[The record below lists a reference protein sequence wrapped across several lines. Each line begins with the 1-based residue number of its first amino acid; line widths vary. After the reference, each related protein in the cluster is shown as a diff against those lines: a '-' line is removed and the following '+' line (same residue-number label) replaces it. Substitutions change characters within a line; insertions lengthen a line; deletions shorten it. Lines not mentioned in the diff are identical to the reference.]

1 MYINSCSYPVK
12 NLKISFTSRKLD
24 NGFISKIQLEEELKN
39 ASSIEEISQKY
50 NISSQRISVL
60 LRVFGLTT
68 PNKRHC
74 LSETELN
81 LRMPKLIEQGA
92 TISKMS
98 ESIPRYQIEKWLK
111 INLPQGLR
119 EYRKQQKTLLYAS
132 SLSNEEIAKI
142 SGVTVRSIRSKRAKY
157 GYSSAKLKEEKN
169 LELIKNAMNHSLKIK
184 QIAQEVNMDAGTC
197 SKYIKKYGLLE
208 IFYQKLGQ
216 QIIQRIQ
223 EGTNKRQLAKELNI
237 SQNALKTL
245 MKKCEIEDAFELHKK
260 AVIEKVHILSREGFK
275 VRQIAEKLGISSRA
289 IFYYLKKFN

>member
-142 SGVTVRSIRSKRAKY
+142 SGVTVRSIRSKRAK
-157 GYSSAKLKEEKN
+157 
-169 LELIKNAMNHSLKIK
+169 
-184 QIAQEVNMDAGTC
+184 Q
-197 SKYIKKYGLLE
+197 
-208 IFYQKLGQ
+208 GQ